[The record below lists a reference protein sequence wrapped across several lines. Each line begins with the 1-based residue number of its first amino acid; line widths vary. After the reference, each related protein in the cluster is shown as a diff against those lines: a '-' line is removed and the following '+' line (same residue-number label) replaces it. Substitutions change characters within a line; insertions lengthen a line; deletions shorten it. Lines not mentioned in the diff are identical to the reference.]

1 MFPKVQISPI
11 DLKFNKESNEH
22 GQKGLR
28 RPEDIVS
35 GLFPVLEATYARKIN
50 DPYLSI
56 ILSNPSKVSAPS
68 TIIDKKPANMNI
80 I

>member
-35 GLFPVLEATYARKIN
+35 GPFPVLETTYAKN
-50 DPYLSI
+50 KSI
-56 ILSNPSKVSAPS
+56 FEFSEQNKVNG
-68 TIIDKKPANMNI
+68 ICLF
-80 I
+80 